1 MIGDRE
7 RYGRWVCSADV
18 RMRRLAA
25 RGWPG
30 ANVELRL
37 SRAPY
42 RFRDQRPADTRGNA
56 LPFEARPGLALHLM
70 FGVRS
75 RAQAPASVPATD

>member
-1 MIGDRE
+1 VG
-7 RYGRWVCSADV
+7 YA
-18 RMRRLAA
+18 
-25 RGWPG
+25 WPG

-42 RFRDQRPADTRGNA
+42 RFTGQRPPDNRGNA

-70 FGVRS
+70 FAVRS
-75 RAQAPASVPATD
+75 RAKEPAPVPTAE